1 MPHGGTSL
9 TVRTYSAI
17 NQYAASFKAGNITL
31 GKFKE
36 LVFAKFNESSA
47 WTNPIASTY
56 NFMTGGGEGPSK
68 SGPITE
74 EQWNLP
80 NDYKVGSQPPAVA
93 VVEPA
98 PSPFG
103 STPSAPSPFEQP
115 ATAASVRDAE
125 TQRIIDEML
134 RNDAAR
140 IKALQAPNIFGAGPS
155 VASPF
160 GAGPS
165 VASPFGVGPSVAS
178 PFRSAPQ
185 TIQPLNP
192 ADVAILL
199 SQPTGVWGNTPV
211 GTSWAGPSVASPF
224 GAGPS
229 VASPFGA
236 GPSVA
241 SPFQ

>member
-1 MPHGGTSL
+1 MAHNPPSV
-9 TVRTYSAI
+9 TVRTYAKL

-36 LVFAKFNESSA
+36 LVFDAFDESGAFTSPA
-47 WTNPIASTY
+47 ASMY
-56 NFMTGGGEGPSK
+56 NFMTGGGEGPNK

-74 EQWNLP
+74 EQWRSLP

-165 VASPFGVGPSVAS
+165 VASPFGAGPNVAS

-211 GTSWAGPSVASPF
+211 GTSWAW
-224 GAGPS
+224 PS